1 MKLLG
6 IAVILLLGCII
17 ASVQPL
23 ESCAFAQGQV
33 NEETEVDQQKRIA
46 ACEVPEREKPNGEIK
61 RVSQL
66 CGHALSLPKPAYP
79 EEAKA
84 SGVPGTVVVEIVTNE
99 EGRVVWANAISGP
112 ESLRGVSVKAACRA
126 QYSPTLISGR
136 AIRTESSIQYLFK
149 VP

>member
-1 MKLLG
+1 
-6 IAVILLLGCII
+6 VILLLGCII

-112 ESLRGVSVKAACRA
+112 ESLRGVSVKAACRPVLSYA
-126 QYSPTLISGR
+126 DFRSRDSNRKQHSVSFQGSVGPQNS
-136 AIRTESSIQYLFK
+136 
-149 VP
+149 